1 MYSCAPVSVV
11 MDRYDNQQEKTVAI
25 MKVQKKDGIKD
36 STIVELLT
44 YHRNGELA
52 FSTEMLNII
61 KHGKH
66 VAYSPSGAV
75 IEKGNFDHN
84 RKSSKWS
91 WFGSDGK
98 LDSLRTF
105 EKGMLSGKS
114 VDYTFTGSKIH
125 EVTYQK
131 HKYHGKSIHYN
142 TDGKKSLI
150 GEYRFGIPHGKWIW
164 FSKSGKKNVS

>member
-1 MYSCAPVSVV
+1 M
-11 MDRYDNQQEKTVAI
+11 
-25 MKVQKKDGIKD
+25 
-36 STIVELLT
+36 
-44 YHRNGELA
+44 A

-66 VAYSPSGAV
+66 VAYSPSGAE

-164 FSKSGKKNVS
+164 FSKSGKKERIVNYKNGIKDGFVTIWNDQGKKVMTGSYLNDKKN